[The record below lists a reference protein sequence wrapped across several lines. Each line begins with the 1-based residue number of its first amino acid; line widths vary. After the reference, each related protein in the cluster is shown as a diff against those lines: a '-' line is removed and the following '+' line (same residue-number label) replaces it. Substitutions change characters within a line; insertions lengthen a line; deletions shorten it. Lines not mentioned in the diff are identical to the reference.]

1 MFETESILI
10 KGFENHDKNSI
21 IEGLKSGEDKQII
34 LDYSKG
40 MGGRLTMWQG
50 WILQEL
56 CKIKNHGF
64 GIYDLV

>member
-1 MFETESILI
+1 MKNVLI
-10 KGFENHDKNSI
+10 KGFENLDNNLI
-21 IEGLKSGEDKQII
+21 IEGLKAGADKQII

-40 MGGRLTMWQG
+40 MGGKLTMWQG